1 MASPEPSRAD
11 LVRAAA
17 ARLQSAARDGQP
29 CEPVRDLLGTADI
42 PLAYQV
48 QDAVNRDRLAA
59 GARVVGRK
67 IGLTSPAVQRQIGV
81 DQPDSGVLFDDMLY
95 PEDEPIPMERLL
107 QPKAEAE
114 VAFVLGADL
123 DAEALEAGRLAEAI
137 DHAVAA
143 IEIVDSRIK
152 AWDISITDT
161 VADNASSGLFVLG
174 SRTYRLADISPVAV
188 RMTMAK
194 NGAAASSGSGAD
206 CMGDPMNALAWLAR
220 TCCDYGSPLRAGEVI
235 LTGALGPMVSIEP
248 GTRIAAELSQLGT
261 VSAVFGR

>member
-17 ARLQSAARDGQP
+17 ARLQGAARDGQP

-42 PLAYQV
+42 PLAYLV
-48 QDAVNRDRLAA
+48 QEAVNRDRLAT
-59 GARVVGRK
+59 GARIVGRK

-81 DQPDSGVLFDDMLY
+81 DQPDSGVLFDDML
-95 PEDEPIPMERLL
+95 
-107 QPKAEAE
+107 EAE

-123 DAEALEAGRLAEAI
+123 DAEALEAGRLEAAI

-143 IEIVDSRIK
+143 LEIVDSRIK

-174 SRTYRLADISPVAV
+174 SRACRLADISPVAV
-188 RMTMAK
+188 TMTMAK
-194 NGAAASSGSGAD
+194 DGATVSTGSGAD
-206 CMGDPMNALAWLAR
+206 CMGDPLNALAWLAR

-248 GTRIAAELSQLGT
+248 GSRLVAELSQLGT